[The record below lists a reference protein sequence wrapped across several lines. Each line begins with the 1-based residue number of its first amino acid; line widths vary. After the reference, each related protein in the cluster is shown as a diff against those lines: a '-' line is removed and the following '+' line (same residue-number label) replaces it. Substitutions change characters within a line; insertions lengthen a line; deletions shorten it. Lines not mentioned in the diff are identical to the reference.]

1 MGIKQSK
8 RSVEI
13 SSTPKKGA
21 VDVPVQV
28 DILFENMQYSPLLRV
43 CPSIRFLD
51 PLLSILY
58 MTIYFSANL
67 LLFIF
72 CYLGLG

>member
-28 DILFENMQYSPLLRV
+28 NI
-43 CPSIRFLD
+43 
-51 PLLSILY
+51 
-58 MTIYFSANL
+58 
-67 LLFIF
+67 IF
-72 CYLGLG
+72 

>member
-28 DILFENMQYSPLLRV
+28 DILFENMQYS
-43 CPSIRFLD
+43 
-51 PLLSILY
+51 
-58 MTIYFSANL
+58 L
-67 LLFIF
+67 LLPPLPGVISGIMFFICCNIFENFSVRGNNVYF
-72 CYLGLG
+72 CHFFC

>member
-28 DILFENMQYSPLLRV
+28 DIYNVLH
-43 CPSIRFLD
+43 IRNFYYFL
-51 PLLSILY
+51 
-58 MTIYFSANL
+58 
-67 LLFIF
+67 
-72 CYLGLG
+72 G

>member
-28 DILFENMQYSPLLRV
+28 DILFENMQYS
-43 CPSIRFLD
+43 
-51 PLLSILY
+51 
-58 MTIYFSANL
+58 L
-67 LLFIF
+67 LLPPPSRRYFWNNVF
-72 CYLGLG
+72 YLLQHF